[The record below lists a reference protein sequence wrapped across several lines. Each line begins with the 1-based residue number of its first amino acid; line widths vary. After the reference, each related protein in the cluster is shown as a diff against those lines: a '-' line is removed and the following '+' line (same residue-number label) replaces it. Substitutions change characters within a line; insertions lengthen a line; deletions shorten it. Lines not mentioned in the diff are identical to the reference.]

1 MRHDQSAGEPARR
14 GFRWA
19 LLAFAVAATIGAALR
34 LIYVVEIPGMLF
46 RPWLH
51 AHSHVA
57 MLGWLFP
64 GLLIALC
71 GQEQEGMPRRFWR
84 LMVLSQLLV
93 MVMLVGFP
101 LQGYGAVSIT
111 ASVLQVMVGYGMV
124 RTVWSRVHEWPQR
137 GSGLLAR
144 LALVFQLVSTLG
156 IWAMGPVMA
165 GGLAGSEPYYWS
177 IQWFLH
183 FQFNGWFWFAVMAI
197 GSRWAEKQGVDVR
210 LDSHTVV
217 LWAVSALLTF
227 ALAIAWSERHWAV
240 LAINSLG
247 VLLQLAAAWRTFVL
261 LRRAQVQMKSSTSP
275 WMRALIGAAL
285 LSMAIKVM
293 AQATVAI
300 PSVTDMALTLRN
312 YVIGFIHLNTLGAAS
327 SILLAFAVMR
337 GWVND
342 HYRRVRI
349 ALSSFLLG
357 FLLSEALLFIQGS
370 LFWAGLG
377 MIPGY
382 YELLFGASALLPIGL
397 WLLWSRSFHALGAD
411 PRT

>member
-1 MRHDQSAGEPARR
+1 MRHDQSAGEPASR

-19 LLAFAVAATIGAALR
+19 LLAFAVAGTIGAALR
-34 LIYVVEIPGMLF
+34 LIYIVEIPGMLF

-64 GLLIALC
+64 GLLIGLC

-84 LMVLSQLLV
+84 LMALSQLLV
-93 MVMLVGFP
+93 LVMLIGFP

-111 ASVLQVMVGYGMV
+111 SSVLQVLVGYGLV
-124 RTVWSRVHEWPQR
+124 RTVWLRVHDWPQH

-144 LALVFQLVSTLG
+144 LALVFQVVSTLG
-156 IWAMGPVMA
+156 IWTIGPVLA
-165 GGLAGSEPYYWS
+165 GGLAGSELYYWS

-210 LDSHTVV
+210 LDAPTVV
-217 LWAVSALLTF
+217 LWATSAALTF
-227 ALAIAWSERHWAV
+227 ALAIAWSERHWTV
-240 LAINSLG
+240 LAVNSIG
-247 VLLQLAAAWRTFVL
+247 VLLQLAAAWRTLVL
-261 LRRAQVQMKSSTSP
+261 LRRTRVQLRTSTSP
-275 WMRALIGAAL
+275 WMRTLIGAAL

-293 AQATVAI
+293 AQAAVAV
-300 PSVTDMALTLRN
+300 PSVADMALTLRN
-312 YVIGFIHLNTLGAAS
+312 HVIGFIHLNTLGAAS

-342 HYRRVRI
+342 HDRRVRI

-357 FLLSEALLFIQGS
+357 FILSEALLFIQGS

-377 MIPGY
+377 MMPGY
-382 YELLFGASALLPIGL
+382 YEILFSASALLPIGL
-397 WLLWSRSFHALGAD
+397 WILWYRSLRAEWAD
-411 PRT
+411 QRK

>member
-19 LLAFAVAATIGAALR
+19 LLAFAVAGTIGAALR
-34 LIYVVEIPGMLF
+34 LIYIVEIPGMLF

-93 MVMLVGFP
+93 LVMLIGFP
-101 LQGYGAVSIT
+101 LQGYGAVSIA
-111 ASVLQVMVGYGMV
+111 ASVLQVMVGYVLV
-124 RTVWSRVHEWPQR
+124 RTIWSRVREWPRR

-144 LALVFQLVSTLG
+144 LALVFQAVSTLG

-165 GGLAGSEPYYWS
+165 GGLAGSELYYWS

-197 GSRWAEKQGVDVR
+197 GSRWAEKQGIDVR
-210 LDSHTVV
+210 LDSLTVV
-217 LWAVSALLTF
+217 LWAVSAVLTF
-227 ALAIAWSERHWAV
+227 ALAIAWSERHMAV
-240 LAINSLG
+240 LAVNSIG

-261 LRRAQVQMKSSTSP
+261 LQRARVQLRTSTSP
-275 WMRALIGAAL
+275 WMRTLIGAAL

-293 AQATVAI
+293 AQAAVAV
-300 PSVTDMALTLRN
+300 PSVADMALTLRN
-312 YVIGFIHLNTLGAAS
+312 HVIGFIHLNTLGAAS

-342 HYRRVRI
+342 HDRRVHL
-349 ALSSFLLG
+349 ALTSFLLG

-377 MIPGY
+377 MMPGY
-382 YELLFGASALLPIGL
+382 YEILFSVSALLPIGL
-397 WLLWSRSFHALGAD
+397 WLLWSRSFHASGAD